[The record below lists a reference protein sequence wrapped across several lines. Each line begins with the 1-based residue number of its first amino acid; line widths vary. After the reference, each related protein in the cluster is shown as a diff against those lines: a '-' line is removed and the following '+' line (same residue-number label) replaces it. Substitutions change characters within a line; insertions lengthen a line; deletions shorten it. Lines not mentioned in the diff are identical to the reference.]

1 MAMKKEN
8 LTALGLHL
16 VPGSGDGILAYSD
29 GIADVEYEHVEPT
42 IEKGDV
48 QRNINKELKDAI
60 MSESEWQEDFE

>member
-29 GIADVEYEHVEPT
+29 GIADVEYEHVDPT
-42 IEKGDV
+42 IEKGDF
-48 QRNINKELKDAI
+48 QSNINK
-60 MSESEWQEDFE
+60 